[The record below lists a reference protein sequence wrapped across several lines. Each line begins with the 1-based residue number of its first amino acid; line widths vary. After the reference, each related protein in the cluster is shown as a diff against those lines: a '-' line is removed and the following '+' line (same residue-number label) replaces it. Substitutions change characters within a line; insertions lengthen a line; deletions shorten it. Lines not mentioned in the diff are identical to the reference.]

1 MASLPPPPRHPSSRT
16 LPRPGPSPFTRPQHP
31 SVAGQ
36 AGDTGGT
43 GDDLATERGELPV
56 AATLETPVIA
66 VTRPETPSTPPLPV
80 EDRLQTL
87 DASPTTAPPPRH
99 PLTARF
105 VDPEPVA
112 SPNTPL
118 GPPPL
123 RRETTAADAKLAELE
138 DLEIQD
144 LLQRVGDYLT
154 DVKVAG
160 LDAETV
166 EYPEV
171 EAYRKEEGGAVD
183 WIGYGVAYMSCF
195 VHNNFPA
202 GLVGPP
208 PPDSFSFRYFQGDL
222 ERLYVLCPP
231 PVLQRLLLGS
241 LGKIWRWE
249 DPRRTG
255 TWAAIYLF
263 LWFHDLILFF
273 PFAFFLYHLLSVR
286 FFPPTTDELIRRI
299 QERRNRAKD
308 ATELGK
314 QLKAS
319 SVFGM
324 AGQGVK
330 GLWADVRGRL
340 GREEEEEEERSI
352 AAGLGAG
359 LMLGGMA
366 ASSGISSSSS
376 NPIERVR
383 SRSRSSS
390 SASLPTTAPPTPPTP
405 PATSALARGL
415 GASAAVFSAPS
426 APTTTRLPDLE
437 PPPASRINV
446 NDPDYDPARAKG
458 GKEGDGNVSLYRL
471 VRNLTTLL
479 GPQVLMWTD
488 EAADLA
494 EMVKNLILHPSH
506 PSTVPI
512 ILRLSAIC
520 LTLLLTPPWL
530 LYKSLWLWLAI
541 EVFVLWRI
549 RELHPS
555 WRRATLPYWL
565 LLHGAPTDV
574 EYALWSL
581 KGRSRPLKGSKTIKR
596 AGRDV
601 KDGRLRAL
609 SDAVKKG
616 GKALSRSGSETSLV
630 TLGKEEEVLGSFF
643 ALHDSKPGTL
653 RLTSSAI
660 HFIPSVRL
668 RRFGKLAWR
677 ISRRSKS
684 SSESDDGADTVS
696 IASSTM
702 TADTVSMSE
711 GRIVILVDDVASV
724 KKETRMMALDGLLV
738 AAKDG
743 RSWRFS
749 SVARRDDAFNKILSL
764 SSANWQPM

>member
-1 MASLPPPPRHPSSRT
+1 MASLPPPPKHPSSRA
-16 LPRPGPSPFTRPQHP
+16 LPRPDPSHI
-31 SVAGQ
+31 AGQ
-36 AGDTGGT
+36 HHPPVTGQEVGAGAT
-43 GDDLATERGELPV
+43 GDDGKIEADGLLGAT
-56 AATLETPVIA
+56 TLETPVIA
-66 VTRPETPSTPPLPV
+66 VTRPESPSTPPLPV
-80 EDRLQTL
+80 DDRPQTP
-87 DASPTTAPPPRH
+87 DAITSAPPPPRH
-99 PLTARF
+99 PLTARSI
-105 VDPEPVA
+105 DPEPAV
-112 SPNTPL
+112 SPDTPL
-118 GPPPL
+118 EPPPL
-123 RRETTAADAKLAELE
+123 RRETTAADAKLAEVE

-171 EAYRKEEGGAVD
+171 EVYRKEGGALD
-183 WIGYGVAYMSCF
+183 WIGYGVAYISCF
-195 VHNNFPA
+195 VHNHFPA

-208 PPDSFSFRYFQGDL
+208 PPDSFSFRYLQGDL

-249 DPRRTG
+249 NPRRTG

-286 FFPPTTDELIRRI
+286 FFPPTTDDLIRRI

-308 ATELGK
+308 ATELGN

-330 GLWADVRGRL
+330 GLWADVRGRF

-366 ASSGISSSSS
+366 ASSGMSSSSS

-390 SASLPTTAPPTPPTP
+390 SASLPTTASSTP
-405 PATSALARGL
+405 PANSALARGL

-426 APTTTRLPDLE
+426 APTATQIPDLQ
-437 PPPASRINV
+437 PPPSSRIDV

-471 VRNLTTLL
+471 VRNLTTLV
-479 GPQVLMWTD
+479 GPQVLVWTV
-488 EAADLA
+488 EAADLS

-512 ILRLSAIC
+512 ILRFSAIC
-520 LTLLLTPPWL
+520 VTLLFTPTWL
-530 LYKSLWLWLAI
+530 LYKFLWLWLGI
-541 EVFVLWRI
+541 EVFILWRI
-549 RELHPS
+549 RELYPS

-601 KDGRLRAL
+601 GKDGRLRTL

-616 GKALSRSGSETSLV
+616 GKKALSRSGSETSLV

-643 ALHDSKPGTL
+643 ALYDSKPGTL

-668 RRFGKLAWR
+668 RRFGKLASR

-684 SSESDDGADTVS
+684 SSDSDDAADTVS
-696 IASSTM
+696 IASSM

-711 GRIVILVDDVASV
+711 GRIVILVDEVASV

-738 AAKDG
+738 ATKDG

-764 SSANWQPM
+764 SSANWQPI

>member
-1 MASLPPPPRHPSSRT
+1 MTSLPPPPKHPSSRT
-16 LPRPGPSPFTRPQHP
+16 LPRATPSANAAQHRSP
-31 SVAGQ
+31 VRGQ
-36 AGDTGGT
+36 AGDTGGP
-43 GDDLATERGELPV
+43 GDILRTEYCELLRATS
-56 AATLETPVIA
+56 LETPAIA
-66 VTRPETPSTPPLPV
+66 VTRPESPSTPPLPV
-80 EDRLQTL
+80 HDRPQRPAT
-87 DASPTTAPPPRH
+87 SPAVDPPPRH

-105 VDPEPVA
+105 IDAEPAA
-112 SPNTPL
+112 SLDETL
-118 GPPPL
+118 EPPPL
-123 RRETTAADAKLAELE
+123 RRETTAAEAKLAELE

-183 WIGYGVAYMSCF
+183 WIGYGAAYISCL

-208 PPDSFSFRYFQGDL
+208 PHDSFSFRYLQGDL

-231 PVLQRLLLGS
+231 PVLQRLLLGV
-241 LGKIWRWE
+241 LGKLWRWE
-249 DPRRTG
+249 EPQRTG

-273 PFAFFLYHLLSVR
+273 PFAFLLHHLLSVR

-330 GLWADVRGRL
+330 GLWADVRGRF
-340 GREEEEEEERSI
+340 GRGDEEEEEERSI

-366 ASSGISSSSS
+366 AGSGMSSSPSD
-376 NPIERVR
+376 PIERLR
-383 SRSRSSS
+383 ARGRSSS
-390 SASLPTTAPPTPPTP
+390 SASLPTIAPPTP

-426 APTTTRLPDLE
+426 APIATQIPDLQ
-437 PPPASRINV
+437 PPPVSRIDV

-479 GPQVLMWTD
+479 GPQVMVWTD
-488 EAADLA
+488 EVADLS

-520 LTLLLTPPWL
+520 LTLLLTPTWL
-530 LYKSLWLWLAI
+530 LYKSLWLWLGI

-549 RELHPS
+549 RELYPS

-581 KGRSRPLKGSKTIKR
+581 RGRSRPLKGSKTTKR

-601 KDGRLRAL
+601 GKDGRLRTL

-616 GKALSRSGSETSLV
+616 GKVLSRSGSETSLV
-630 TLGKEEEVLGSFF
+630 TMGKEEEVLGSFF

-668 RRFGKLAWR
+668 RRFGKLASR
-677 ISRRSKS
+677 ISRRSKGS
-684 SSESDDGADTVS
+684 SDSDDGADTVS
-696 IASSTM
+696 IASSTL
-702 TADTVSMSE
+702 TADTISLSE
-711 GRIVILVDDVASV
+711 GRVVLLVDEVASV